1 MPKSDRGIHIR
12 LRCEDLIALYR
23 ALTDLAPRFFRLLA
37 VAIRA
42 TRIVPLLSLPGAKW

>member
-23 ALTDLAPRFFRLLA
+23 ALGGAGEEARPATTPA
-37 VAIRA
+37 V
-42 TRIVPLLSLPGAKW
+42 PPKSGE